1 RIVGSDVDALAA
13 AHLVLRGSER
23 ALLVEHGGQRLLV
36 YPAGGKADHGLPLH
50 SGDQAGE
57 QRLRGGDHL
66 RGSLVGLL
74 VLDQASRLLVEVD
87 AGRALL
93 GAGGLV
99 VEAGLGGEVVA
110 RHAAGEADLV
120 GEVRIG
126 AHRRGAAAVEH
137 AGIGQPGEVQRV
149 AVVVEAAAVLRHAE
163 TVAAGRRAGEAEA
176 PAVELDRRAAGVRAG
191 GAVAGAVGDGV
202 AAA

>member
-1 RIVGSDVDALAA
+1 
-13 AHLVLRGSER
+13 
-23 ALLVEHGGQRLLV
+23 
-36 YPAGGKADHGLPLH
+36 
-50 SGDQAGE
+50 
-57 QRLRGGDHL
+57 
-66 RGSLVGLL
+66 
-74 VLDQASRLLVEVD
+74 LLVEVD

-149 AVVVEAAAVLRHAE
+149 AVVVEAAAVLRHAD

-176 PAVELDRRAAGVRAG
+176 PAVELDRRAGGV
-191 GAVAGAVGDGV
+191 VAGAVGDGV
-202 AAA
+202 AAARTEHHRGAGEQVRVAAVAHAHRAHGRAAGVGAG